1 MAGNLIQLTRG
12 EIRDVE
18 KAMANFLSE
27 EKRRGRKV
35 NQKQIA
41 NRRRGMENSLIR
53 RRKGGL

>member
-12 EIRDVE
+12 EIRDIE
-18 KAMANFLSE
+18 KGMSNFLSE

-35 NQKQIA
+35 NQKQMA
-41 NRRRGMENSLIR
+41 DRRRGMENSLIR